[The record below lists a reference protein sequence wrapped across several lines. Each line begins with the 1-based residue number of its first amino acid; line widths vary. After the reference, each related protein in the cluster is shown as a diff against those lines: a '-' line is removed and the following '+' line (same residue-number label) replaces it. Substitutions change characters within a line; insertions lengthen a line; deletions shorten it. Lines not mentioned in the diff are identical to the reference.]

1 MAQALTLGLV
11 RLHLRIVDTEG
22 QALHRALVRIS
33 GTLQQLLSDSTGTI
47 SLLIDLANGP
57 FHPACIFLGYSEGLR
72 SIDRPEDNTL
82 VFQLFRSK
90 KTVSSHRT
98 K

>member
-1 MAQALTLGLV
+1 MAQALGLV

-22 QALHRALVRIS
+22 QALHRAFVRTS
-33 GTLQQLLSDSTGTI
+33 GTLQQPLSDSAGTI
-47 SLLIDLANGP
+47 SLLVDLANGP
-57 FHPACIFLGYSEGLR
+57 FHLVCICLGYSEGLR

-82 VFQLFRSK
+82 IFQLFRSE